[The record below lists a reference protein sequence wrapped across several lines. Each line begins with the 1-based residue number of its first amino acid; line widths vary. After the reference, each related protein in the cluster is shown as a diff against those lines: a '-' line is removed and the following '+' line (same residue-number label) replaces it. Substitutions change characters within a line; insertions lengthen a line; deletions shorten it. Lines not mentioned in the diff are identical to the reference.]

1 MLLPLTTLTIFLYF
15 WNKAERVMDEADE
28 LDNLE

>member
-1 MLLPLTTLTIFLYF
+1 MILIAFIIILGFWLYVR
-15 WNKAERVMDEADE
+15 KERIMDEADE

>member
-1 MLLPLTTLTIFLYF
+1 MILIAFIIVLGFWLYVRKEKIMD
-15 WNKAERVMDEADE
+15 KADK

>member
-1 MLLPLTTLTIFLYF
+1 MTVFVLIIVLDFWLYVR
-15 WNKAERVMDEADE
+15 KERIIDEADE